1 MNSSLNELTEAS
13 RTNNIAEVYKLI
25 ENGANI
31 NSQNSAGH
39 TALFVASNLN
49 RREIAYI
56 LIQAGADINIQTSYG
71 GYTPLMIAAENNNIE
86 ILDMLI
92 QAGAELNHREITYV
106 SRRSRQ
112 GSNNG
117 DTALLS
123 AVKNNYIEIV
133 KSLVSAGAD
142 LNIQVQRVENGEEGV
157 NIGDTALMIAVKN
170 NYTEIVKSLVR
181 GGADIYIENSEGL
194 NAIDMMDENTNRTIR
209 QLLSSR
215 VARETL
221 NRHEVEGLRNFY
233 PPHPIPSLQK
243 IAYDAVIKAK
253 KRDMSN
259 LTHEERIDINRINS
273 NLYPHS
279 KPHLTKYVRKNR
291 NRSHSPYR
299 RIRMEQKRLSEPR
312 NITQKHR
319 SSPRRRSR
327 GRSISSSS
335 STLRGSSR
343 GRSRGSSTSSSTS
356 SSRGRS
362 RGRSRERR

>member
-1 MNSSLNELTEAS
+1 MDDDDDELPELTDFNGVPLGRLLIEA
-13 RTNNIAEVYKLI
+13 TLDNNIAEVYRLI

-31 NSQNSAGH
+31 NYQEMNGY
-39 TALFVASNLN
+39 TALLFASRTN

-56 LIQAGADINIQTSYG
+56 LIQAGADINIRNSN
-71 GYTPLMIAAENNNIE
+71 GYTPLMLATIMNNLE
-86 ILDMLI
+86 IIDMLI
-92 QAGAELNHREITYV
+92 QAGAN
-106 SRRSRQ
+106 
-112 GSNNG
+112 
-117 DTALLS
+117 
-123 AVKNNYIEIV
+123 
-133 KSLVSAGAD
+133 
-142 LNIQVQRVENGEEGV
+142 LNIQD
-157 NIGDTALMIAVKN
+157 NIYGNTALIVAVED